1 MTDQTAHGA
10 VKVLVGR
17 VKAERQRQG
26 LSLRALGSISGVSF
40 STLARVE
47 RGEGQ
52 FDEESERRLR
62 IWLGDDVGH
71 LISAD
76 DRTRAEELG
85 VVMARSCAMEI
96 QRLVREASLSP
107 TTTDAVRGEVESV
120 AWQFQLAHS
129 RDVNGEYFGWGPMRV
144 AFEKPCVPEG
154 SIRKLQPLYSATLH
168 PSPEDPIGGQDVEA
182 VAKIIHDEC
191 EDDDDSCGGAYMRAA
206 KRILAALRAPVE
218 RKGEG

>member
-10 VKVLVGR
+10 VKVEGDDILSQAMGR
-17 VKAERQRQG
+17 ARF
-26 LSLRALGSISGVSF
+26 LRN
-40 STLARVE
+40 
-47 RGEGQ
+47 RGEIKTP
-52 FDEESERRLR
+52 DIIER
-62 IWLGDDVGH
+62 
-71 LISAD
+71 LID
-76 DRTRAEELG
+76 KIGLLN
-85 VVMARSCAMEI
+85 M
-96 QRLVREASLSP
+96 EASLSP
-107 TTTDAVRGEVESV
+107 TTLDAVRGEVEPV